1 MACRWTRHE
10 IVTFVPVKREQKAV
24 RRHREPRTKS
34 GMDDGGAAEAISGT
48 ERGEAPCN
56 DPPAADFPPESPPP
70 SIPDEDVE
78 WWNNPVPR
86 DTPNFYDWRDLFPE
100 LQALIDAMPEI
111 YAECGQVAAWT
122 NWPETASEEYDE
134 GENEDWKVYLPRDI
148 GVTSHTST
156 GSISVQHF

>member
-1 MACRWTRHE
+1 
-10 IVTFVPVKREQKAV
+10 
-24 RRHREPRTKS
+24 
-34 GMDDGGAAEAISGT
+34 MDDGGAAEAISGT

-70 SIPDEDVE
+70 SIPAGDEEWWNTRFPPESPPPSIPDEDEE

-100 LQALIDAMPEI
+100 LQALTDAMPEI

-134 GENEDWKVYLPRDI
+134 GENEDWKVYLPGDI